1 MNKKTIFSCTCNG
14 CRNIPQRVNEIYHE
28 SQING
33 KTVGYFFSPDTM
45 RFFSSRVLSWQRLE
59 NPLGAGEAKRNGLAV
74 IVSSRYGYEGA
85 TREYEIVR
93 ICQYGEI
100 TREDNPSNESGG
112 APYVKYDT
120 SRAARKAL
128 AAVTYPAACT
138 CHGCQLDREGR

>member
-1 MNKKTIFSCTCNG
+1 MNKKTIFACSCYG
-14 CRNIPQRVNEIYHE
+14 CRNIPQRVTEIYHA

-45 RFFSSRVLSWQRLE
+45 RFFSSRILSWQGLE

-100 TREDNPSNESGG
+100 TREANPSNESGG
-112 APYVKYDT
+112 APFIKYAT
-120 SRAARKAL
+120 SAAARKAL
-128 AAVTYPAACT
+128 AAAIYPAACT